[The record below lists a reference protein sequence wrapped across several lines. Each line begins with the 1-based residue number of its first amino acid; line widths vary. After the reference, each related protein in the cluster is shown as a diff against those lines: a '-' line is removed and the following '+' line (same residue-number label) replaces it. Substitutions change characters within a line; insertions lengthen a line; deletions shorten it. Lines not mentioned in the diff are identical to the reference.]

1 MNKKKLNIG
10 KGTYSIAQNYDSYY
24 NAVVG
29 RANQIFK
36 QDFLIYEYNPKKK
49 VKEATAN
56 DSNHKPRYPNYIL
69 ISSEIQL

>member
-29 RANQIFK
+29 RAN
-36 QDFLIYEYNPKKK
+36 
-49 VKEATAN
+49 
-56 DSNHKPRYPNYIL
+56 
-69 ISSEIQL
+69 